1 MRVSHSVGEEKDGAE
16 TTAKLLEAPL
26 LDAELLPVDGAH
38 DKTPKPSVPGDDL
51 SALLTMRA
59 DLETPKPSVPGDDL

>member
-51 SALLTMRA
+51 
-59 DLETPKPSVPGDDL
+59 